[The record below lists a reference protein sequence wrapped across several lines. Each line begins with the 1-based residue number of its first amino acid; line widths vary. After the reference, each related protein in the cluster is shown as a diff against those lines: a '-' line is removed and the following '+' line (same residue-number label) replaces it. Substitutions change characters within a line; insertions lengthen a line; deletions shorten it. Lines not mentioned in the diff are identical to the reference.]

1 MKVLIIDDDPQV
13 VDALSVSVRFHWN
26 DVAVEAAHNG
36 GDGLDLFLSH
46 DPDIVLLD
54 VGLPDRDGFDIL
66 QEIRRFSDVPVLLL
80 TARSTETDQVRGL
93 ELGAD
98 DYVVKPFS
106 HLALLA
112 RIKAVLRRTRTAAS
126 PVDIKASFDAGELG
140 IDFESR
146 EVRLAGAPVALTPA
160 EYRLL
165 YHLVRNRGRL
175 VTRESL
181 IERVWGEDRDASPN
195 NLKALVSRLRA
206 KLGQDGRPTPAIKN
220 ERGLGYRF
228 VTPSGASDGQ
238 AVTRGSESA

>member
-1 MKVLIIDDDPQV
+1 MKVLIIDDDPQI

-26 DVAVEAAHNG
+26 DVTVEAAHS
-36 GDGLDLFLSH
+36 GDTGLDLFFTQ

-66 QEIRRFSDVPVLLL
+66 REIRRFSDAPVLLL

-112 RIKAVLRRTRTAAS
+112 RIKAVLRRARTTA
-126 PVDIKASFDAGELG
+126 PVSVNGNFGDGDLG

-146 EVRLAGAPVALTPA
+146 EVRLAGAPIALTPA

-175 VTRESL
+175 VTHESL

-206 KLGQDGRPTPAIKN
+206 KLGQDGRPTAAIQN

-228 VTPSGASDGQ
+228 VSGSGAPDSHP
-238 AVTRGSESA
+238 VTQESERR